1 MVEYRIEQTNNGAS
15 VYTPYNPDFVTRVK
29 ALGGRWDATHKAW
42 TISLDRIEEVRV
54 AMRAIYGRDD
64 VEPADLRIVTLRA
77 VDEAREPKEVTA
89 FGRTIARA
97 YSRDSGARPGDGAHF
112 LEGFPKSGGSRAHWD
127 CIIPEGC
134 VIRVDDVPAAL
145 LEDLPRWAEIVSNI
159 PAAVDVDAL
168 RQERDRLMARI
179 QEIDQ
184 ILAAL

>member
-1 MVEYRIEQTNNGAS
+1 MIEYRIQQTDDKAS
-15 VYTPYNPDFVTRVK
+15 VFTPYNPDFVTRVK

-42 TISLDRIEEVRV
+42 TVSLDRVEEVRA

-77 VDEAREPKEVTA
+77 VRQVNESREIRA
-89 FGRTIARA
+89 FGRTLARA
-97 YSRDSGARPGDGAHF
+97 ISRDSGGYPGDGSHF
-112 LEGFPKSGGSRAHWD
+112 LEGFPKSGGSRNHWE

-134 VIRVDDVPAAL
+134 VIRVDDVPAAQ
-145 LEDLPRWAEIVSNI
+145 LEDLPAWAEIISNV
-159 PAAVDVDAL
+159 PAAIDADAL